1 MSPRFGL
8 IALVALLSACRASS
22 PPHSEPSRSVVEP
35 VVPVYEEPRHRPVF
49 QNRFVR
55 VLDVVIPAG
64 DTTGYHTHAA
74 PIAGAVIEDARNW
87 SQIQGAS
94 PGEVRPVR
102 AAGDV
107 IENWDAGLPYTHRV
121 GNVDGVPIHYVVGEW
136 LASPGIEAPPLPETS
151 SRHLVREGTV
161 ARVYRILLAPGEST
175 ESHTH
180 ATPGLTI
187 QVTAGPVEDAGSV
200 AATSEGEGAGAWRW
214 RGAGCV
220 HVLSNRGERP
230 ALVME
235 IDWR

>member
-22 PPHSEPSRSVVEP
+22 PPHSEPSRLVVEP
-35 VVPVYEEPRHRPVF
+35 AVPVYEEPRHRPVF

-55 VLDVVIPAG
+55 VLNVVIPAG
-64 DTTGYHTHAA
+64 ETTGYHTHAA
-74 PIAGAVIEDARNW
+74 PIAGAVIEDARSW

-94 PGEVRPVR
+94 PGEVGPVR

-121 GNVDGVPIHYVVGEW
+121 GNVDSVPIHYVVGEW
-136 LASPGIEAPPLPETS
+136 LASPSIEAAPLPETS
-151 SRHLVREGTV
+151 SRHLVREGAV

-175 ESHTH
+175 EPHTH
-180 ATPGLTI
+180 AAPGLTI
-187 QVTAGPVEDAGSV
+187 QVTAGPVDDTG
-200 AATSEGEGAGAWRW
+200 AAPAASGGHGAGAWRW
-214 RGAGCV
+214 RDPGYL
-220 HVLSNRGERP
+220 HVLRNRGERP
-230 ALVME
+230 VLVME

>member
-8 IALVALLSACRASS
+8 IALIALLPACRAGS
-22 PPHSEPSRSVVEP
+22 PPPAEPPTAKVPSA
-35 VVPVYEEPRHRPVF
+35 VPVYEEPRHRPVF
-49 QNRFVR
+49 RNRFVR

-74 PIAGAVIEDARNW
+74 PIAGAVIQDARNW
-87 SQIQGAS
+87 SQIQGAL

-121 GNVDGVPIHYVVGEW
+121 GNVDSVPIHYVVGEW

-161 ARVYRILLAPGEST
+161 ARVYRTLLAPGEST

-180 ATPGLTI
+180 AAPGLTI
-187 QVTAGPVEDAGSV
+187 QVTAGPVEDAGGV
-200 AATSEGEGAGAWRW
+200 AATSGGQGSGAWRW
-214 RGAGCV
+214 RDPGYV
-220 HVLSNRGERP
+220 HVLRNRGERP